1 MPMKLSELAPSYRSA
16 AAAIGGRIREL
27 RRALAGTDD
36 PGERA
41 ELRRRMRELAP
52 LLRQTRELAELME
65 HYYER
70 GYYRNERYRI

>member
-1 MPMKLSELAPSYRSA
+1 MPMKLSELALSYRSA

-27 RRALAGTDD
+27 RRALARTDD
-36 PGERA
+36 PVEAAR
-41 ELRRRMRELAP
+41 LRRRMRELAP

>member
-1 MPMKLSELAPSYRSA
+1 MKLSELALSYRSA

-36 PGERA
+36 PVEAAR
-41 ELRRRMRELAP
+41 LRRRMRELAP

>member
-1 MPMKLSELAPSYRSA
+1 MKLSELSPAYRA
-16 AAAIGGRIREL
+16 GEKAILERIREL
-27 RRALAGTDD
+27 SERLETAAD
-36 PGERA
+36 PA
-41 ELRRRMRELAP
+41 EIVALRRRIRDLGP